1 MKAHIIISILILS
14 SIFILS
20 GCDSPTDSKATPVTS
35 PALVA
40 PLDKD
45 SNITLTPTLQWSG
58 AGDKLEVSINE
69 GFSSPIYQVVVSGN
83 SHTIP
88 SGKLQNHTWY
98 WWHVGNSQ
106 SGTMYWSGTWSFKT
120 VN

>member
-1 MKAHIIISILILS
+1 MKLTIFISILILS
-14 SIFILS
+14 SVFILS

-40 PLDKD
+40 PPDQD

-58 AGDKLEVSINE
+58 AGDKLEISINE
-69 GFSSPIYQVVVSGN
+69 GFSSPFYSVSVTGN
-83 SHTIP
+83 SHTVP
-88 SGKLQNHTWY
+88 SGKLNNDKWY

-106 SGTMYWSGTWSFKT
+106 SGTVYWSGTWSFRTK
-120 VN
+120 N